1 MMIVMD
7 VDLYLQCLANGC
19 SERLAEMLA
28 SHRFPGTKGTDRAF
42 FQGRPLGVGQFADVP
57 LVARHHERIAE
68 DAGVST
74 VGKAY
79 LGTLARY
86 PGDPEAWVSDLHDV
100 RTKCEERGWGC
111 DGAIKVEAREG
122 EMTSGRYRVADDIVE
137 AHVDDE
143 IAEDPALAPRRDEV
157 RAELATKLGG
167 VHG

>member
-1 MMIVMD
+1 MMIAMD

-42 FQGRPLGVGQFADVP
+42 FQGRHLGVGQFADVP

-68 DAGVST
+68 AAGMST

-100 RTKCEERGWGC
+100 KTKCEERGWGC
-111 DGAIKVEAREG
+111 EGAIKVEAREG
-122 EMTSGRYRVADDIVE
+122 EVTPGRYQVADDIVE
-137 AHVDDE
+137 ACVDDR
-143 IAEDPALAPRRDEV
+143 IAEDPDLAGDRDAVKEGV
-157 RAELATKLGG
+157 AKRLGG